1 MISGVLY
8 VGIDSNAA
16 VGPGFVMIDVVL
28 RQAVQFVRRS
38 FDDTFIIGDIA
49 LEHGLIPTELVVE
62 LL

>member
-1 MISGVLY
+1 M
-8 VGIDSNAA
+8 GIDSNAA